1 MDHSVLIQELQFL
14 SVHKPTIR
22 WISCFL
28 SGPVQRVRLD
38 GIYSNT
44 ISARGGIPQGTRLA
58 PLLFAILVNN
68 LSREW
73 RNRLNCVDDT
83 SVFEIIPRLSLSS
96 IVSYSWPTQQFRK
109 CYNWVK

>member
-1 MDHSVLIQELQFL
+1 MDHSVLVQELQLL

-28 SGPVQRVRLD
+28 SGRVQRVRLD
-38 GIYSNT
+38 RIYSNT

-58 PLLFAILVNN
+58 PLVFAILGNS

-73 RNRLNCVDDT
+73 HNRLKYVDDT
-83 SVFEIIPRLSLSS
+83 SVFEIIPRVSQAINKHLS
-96 IVSYSWPTQQFRK
+96 I
-109 CYNWVK
+109 

>member
-1 MDHSVLIQELQFL
+1 MDHSVLVQELQLL

-28 SGPVQRVRLD
+28 SGRVQRVRLD

-44 ISARGGIPQGTRLA
+44 ISGRGGIPQGTRLA
-58 PLLFAILVNN
+58 PLQFAILVNN

-73 RNRLNCVDDT
+73 HNRLKYVDDT
-83 SVFEIIPRLSLSS
+83 SVFEIIPRLSLSL
-96 IVSYSWPTQQFRK
+96 IVSYGWPTQQFRK
-109 CYNWVK
+109 CYNWLK

>member
-1 MDHSVLIQELQFL
+1 MDHSVLVQEWQLL

-68 LSREW
+68 LRER